1 MSKILIAYFSA
12 SGVTRKIATD
22 LSEVIKAD
30 LFEITPKVPYT
41 SEDLNWT
48 NKESRSSLEMNDE
61 NARPEIVNSISK
73 MTDYNT
79 VLIGFPVWWYVAP
92 RIINTFIES
101 IDLKDKKVVPFCTS
115 GGSGIKSCEDDLKKK
130 YPNINWQEGKR
141 LTGRET
147 KEDIEKWLY

>member
-12 SGVTRKIATD
+12 SGVTRKVATD
-22 LSEVIKAD
+22 LAEVIKAD
-30 LFEITPKVPYT
+30 LFEITPKIPYT

-48 NKESRSSLEMNDE
+48 NKKSRSSLEMNNE
-61 NARPEIVNSISK
+61 NERPEIVNTISK
-73 MTDYNT
+73 MTDYDT

-101 IDLKDKKVVPFCTS
+101 TDLKGKKVIPFCTS
-115 GGSGIKSCEDDLKKK
+115 GGSGIKTCEDDLKKQ
-130 YPNINWQEGKR
+130 YQSINWQVGKR
-141 LTGRET
+141 LTGRES

>member
-61 NARPEIVNSISK
+61 NARP
-73 MTDYNT
+73 
-79 VLIGFPVWWYVAP
+79 
-92 RIINTFIES
+92 
-101 IDLKDKKVVPFCTS
+101 
-115 GGSGIKSCEDDLKKK
+115 
-130 YPNINWQEGKR
+130 
-141 LTGRET
+141 
-147 KEDIEKWLY
+147 